1 MTIEETAKP
10 TDEGGVEVTTKIG
23 ADEVAALDQ
32 QTAWAAKNWGIVL
45 FSGILALIFG
55 AIVLSNIFTGLT
67 TLVWLLGFYL
77 LYAGIVDIA
86 TSSAWGSRALAIVV
100 GIIAI
105 IAGLAVIVH
114 PSIGLKTIPLLM
126 GIAFI
131 VWGLARI
138 VAALANKESHRIWS
152 GIYGVLLIVA
162 GGVAIANP
170 WAADVI
176 ITWLMGF
183 SALFYGI
190 FGVISSFSMK
200 NAKKNW
206 EAQKAQLKQT

>member
-55 AIVLSNIFTGLT
+55 GIVLSNIFTGLT

-86 TSSAWGSRALAIVV
+86 TSGQWGSRALGIIMGILALIAGIVV
-100 GIIAI
+100 
-105 IAGLAVIVH
+105 LTH
-114 PSIGLKTIPLLM
+114 PIMALKTVPLVM

-131 VWGLARI
+131 VWGVVRV
-138 VAALANKESHRIWS
+138 VASFSTKEQHRVWS
-152 GIYGVLLIVA
+152 LVLGVLMVI
-162 GGVAIANP
+162 GGVVALFKP
-170 WAADVI
+170 WAADVVI
-176 ITWLMGF
+176 VWLMGF
-183 SALFYGI
+183 NALFYGI
-190 FGVISSFSMK
+190 FAIISSFSMK
-200 NAKKNW
+200 GAKKRW
-206 EAQKAQLKQT
+206 EREKGELKAA